1 MPFCSFAQ
9 SAAMFD
15 MTPIENLFLLEYLL
29 STGMTDV
36 DDVILNAIGAL
47 LGAAAV
53 KILRHK

>member
-1 MPFCSFAQ
+1 MMQ
-9 SAAMFD
+9 
-15 MTPIENLFLLEYLL
+15 YLL

-36 DDVILNAIGAL
+36 DDVILNAVGAL